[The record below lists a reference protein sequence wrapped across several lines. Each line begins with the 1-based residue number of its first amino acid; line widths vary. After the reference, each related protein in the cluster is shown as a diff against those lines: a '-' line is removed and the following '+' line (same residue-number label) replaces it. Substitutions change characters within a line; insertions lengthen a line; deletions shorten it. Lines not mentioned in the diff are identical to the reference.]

1 MTYKALRCCV
11 SLVLRLRR
19 LCLISE
25 QLMIRFS
32 SAAAFIILATPIFS
46 ASRSHSQTPLSAAA
60 CDSNCVRANAD
71 KALQPCAAQIEAQ
84 SPNDFDWMSRPYG
97 GIFQEADAPEVL
109 TSSVVR
115 YRGDS
120 IRFLNPQRD
129 WSRIVYECTWDAA
142 AGKVIAV
149 KVRIG
154 ILGKPNAVAT
164 APMPGAR
171 AAEAAKQVTP
181 AAPLPA
187 PPAAT
192 VAVNKLKIGEPTT
205 TEVRQVTPK
214 PGTVR

>member
-1 MTYKALRCCV
+1 
-11 SLVLRLRR
+11 
-19 LCLISE
+19 
-25 QLMIRFS
+25 MIRFPVMAGITLLAGPIL
-32 SAAAFIILATPIFS
+32 SANLC
-46 ASRSHSQTPLSAAA
+46 HSQTPLPPAA
-60 CDSNCVRANAD
+60 CDQDCVRANAD
-71 KALQPCAAQIEAQ
+71 KALQPCAAQVEAQ
-84 SPNDFDWMSRPYG
+84 SPNDFDWITRPYG
-97 GIFQEADAPEVL
+97 SIFQEADAPEVP

-120 IRFLNPQRD
+120 IRFLSPQRD

-171 AAEAAKQVTP
+171 PPEAARPAP
-181 AAPLPA
+181 AAASPPA
-187 PPAAT
+187 APAAT
-192 VAVNKLKIGEPTT
+192 VAFDKLKIGEPTI